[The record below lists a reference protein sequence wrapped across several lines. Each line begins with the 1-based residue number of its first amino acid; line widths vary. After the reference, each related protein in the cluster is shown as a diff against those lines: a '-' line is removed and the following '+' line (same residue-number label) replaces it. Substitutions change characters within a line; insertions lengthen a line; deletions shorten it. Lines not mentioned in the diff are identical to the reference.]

1 VHNLLAEDS
10 IRRRSLHGAIATA
23 VGVLL
28 AVFLIPMASADAA
41 ADGDHLVVDGC
52 TIDLPF
58 GYEYEA
64 NGSPIDAGTQ
74 YLASFYPSATI
85 DQLDGPDRL
94 VVESIDIDV
103 PLECAFEVTATC
115 DAVTF
120 HTYLGADWWSV
131 LRVDYG
137 DVEQQRGEER
147 FTSNTVTIPLDYNPF
162 VYIVVDEEMNRQFG
176 DTLAPDCSADDSTDT
191 PTVAPASGV

>member
-1 VHNLLAEDS
+1 MQKLFTQEPTKK
-10 IRRRSLHGAIATA
+10 RSLLGAVATA
-23 VGVLL
+23 IGVLL
-28 AVFLIPMASADAA
+28 AMFLIPMTAANAA

-58 GYEYEA
+58 GYQYEA
-64 NGSPIDAGTQ
+64 NGNPIDAGTQ
-74 YLASFYPSATI
+74 YLASFYPGATI
-85 DQLDGPDRL
+85 DQLDGPDHL

-103 PLECAFEVTATC
+103 PLECAFEVSATC

-137 DVEQQRGEER
+137 DEDQQRGAEY
-147 FTSNTVTIPLDYNPF
+147 FTSDTVTIPLDYNPF
-162 VYIVVDEEMNRQFG
+162 VYVVVDEEMDREFTG
-176 DTLAPDCSADDSTDT
+176 TLTPDCSADDSTDT